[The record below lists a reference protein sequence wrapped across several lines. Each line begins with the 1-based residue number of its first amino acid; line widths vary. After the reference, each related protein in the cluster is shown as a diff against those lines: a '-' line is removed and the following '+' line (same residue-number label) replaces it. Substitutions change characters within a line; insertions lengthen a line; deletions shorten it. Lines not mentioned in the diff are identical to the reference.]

1 MNSNTLNDNGSS
13 NTNNNNGGGEDD
25 PLMTLFRVHHNNRVQ
40 FDLDPLSSKN
50 SKTKGNDGDPSS
62 IKKQQQQQ
70 RLASIIVTTEKSSSK
85 LFNIKNFVRSSIFS
99 NNNNNSNSSSAKP
112 LLSKNKDGSFN
123 SSYIDDD
130 DDDPENALIKKML
143 LPSPPKRLGSF
154 LKSRG
159 GGGGGNSNNNSNTIT
174 TLNKGEIDKLEER
187 FLLPSGNSL
196 SSSKLPS
203 SSSSSSS
210 TPKFTYSNIKQSNN
224 NNTTSTTST
233 TTSPTKQSKE
243 RIAKLLKKGQHSHK
257 KHFRYRLAMR
267 YYLLALKEMTSAGYV
282 DTHPLITKVLKSLN
296 DVHHAQSVLSNSANI
311 VRMGI
316 QHEDQMDNNSLV
328 KALKMYTIAY
338 RMRRDALG
346 VDHPSLPVLLNMMG
360 SVQVKRGEYNE
371 AMQIYHLA
379 LKGRP
384 DENGGKGRNVME
396 FRMANPLTT
405 SVTLRDMGMILEHR
419 GNEEQALRFYHS
431 SLRYAVKFRSET
443 GMRNGKSGGGTGGTG
458 GGSWEEDGGSAN
470 GSNMSMD
477 SGSSEKEVPLTTS
490 SSREDEFGFLD
501 QLVYSSDNGDN
512 NSSNNNNN
520 NTDQQE
526 LAFDD
531 EPFSLDE
538 VRMAKTTTIV
548 QKAENDA
555 VTPFSADDGQ
565 PVGASISED
574 ECGEMELF
582 LEKRF
587 DKLAMVDA
595 LPPPNDGS
603 VKKFY
608 YDELFVKSSPSM
620 SSSPK
625 IGSAK
630 KEASSDTTTP
640 ATAGSSHK
648 WKGADVDIAMTLH
661 QIGQIHRRSLRY
673 AASLSAYNA
682 SLRGMK
688 EVLGNRHANIA
699 AILGNIGNL
708 YMELGDYDEAFQIY
722 QEVLGIET
730 LNLGLSHPEV
740 AVTLHNIA
748 TIECS
753 RGNFSEGVSLYK
765 QVVDMQKI
773 RFGPHHITVAVT
785 LSCLADANEKSGNV
799 DGAIRTYEEAL
810 QIRKSV
816 QGKSHIDVGRILH
829 KLGRLAASRDDYRLA
844 NVYIMKA
851 AEIYADNKLK
861 TDHPFLREMARDMA
875 DIQAGLAFSGCKG
888 ISV

>member
-1 MNSNTLNDNGSS
+1 M
-13 NTNNNNGGGEDD
+13 
-25 PLMTLFRVHHNNRVQ
+25 
-40 FDLDPLSSKN
+40 K
-50 SKTKGNDGDPSS
+50 
-62 IKKQQQQQ
+62 
-70 RLASIIVTTEKSSSK
+70 
-85 LFNIKNFVRSSIFS
+85 
-99 NNNNNSNSSSAKP
+99 
-112 LLSKNKDGSFN
+112 
-123 SSYIDDD
+123 
-130 DDDPENALIKKML
+130 
-143 LPSPPKRLGSF
+143 
-154 LKSRG
+154 
-159 GGGGGNSNNNSNTIT
+159 
-174 TLNKGEIDKLEER
+174 
-187 FLLPSGNSL
+187 
-196 SSSKLPS
+196 
-203 SSSSSSS
+203 
-210 TPKFTYSNIKQSNN
+210 
-224 NNTTSTTST
+224 
-233 TTSPTKQSKE
+233 
-243 RIAKLLKKGQHSHK
+243 
-257 KHFRYRLAMR
+257 

-316 QHEDQMDNNSLV
+316 QHEDMDNALI

-384 DENGGKGRNVME
+384 DENGGRGRNVKD

-443 GMRNGKSGGGTGGTG
+443 MLRNNGNRGGGG
-458 GGSWEEDGGSAN
+458 GGSDDLEDDVGSAH

-477 SGSSEKEVPLTTS
+477 SGSEKEVPLTAS
-490 SSREDEFGFLD
+490 SSKEDEFGFLD
-501 QLVYSSDNGDN
+501 QLVYSTDNGD
-512 NSSNNNNN
+512 
-520 NTDQQE
+520 DQQQE
-526 LAFDD
+526 LEFDD

-555 VTPFSADDGQ
+555 FNPFSADDGK

-582 LEKRF
+582 FEKRF
-587 DKLAMVDA
+587 DKLAMTDA

-608 YDELFVKSSPSM
+608 YDELFVKPSSL

-625 IGSAK
+625 ISSIKAAL
-630 KEASSDTTTP
+630 EAAP
-640 ATAGSSHK
+640 AAVGSSHK
-648 WKGADVDIAMTLH
+648 WEGADVDIAMTLH

-673 AASLSAYNA
+673 AAALSAYNA

-730 LNLGLSHPEV
+730 LHLGLSHPEV

-773 RFGPHHITVAVT
+773 RFGPQHITVAVT
-785 LSCLADANEKSGNV
+785 LSCLADANEKLGNV

-810 QIRKSV
+810 QIRKNV
-816 QGKSHIDVGRILH
+816 LGKSHIDVGRILH
-829 KLGRLAASRDDYRLA
+829 KLGRLAASRNDYRLA

-861 TDHPFLREMARDMA
+861 PDHPFLREMARDMA

-888 ISV
+888 IAV